1 MCGWAHSARPSAA
14 PAERTDPMH
23 NLRLVAAFAF
33 HTVAAVGLFAL
44 IGGAAAMLNAYT
56 RLLETAGMAPL
67 IIQAIHLTE
76 YFLFALD
83 LLCFLVYVS
92 REAWFLLR
100 HILSSPGAVLA
111 D

>member
-1 MCGWAHSARPSAA
+1 VHSALPNAA
-14 PAERTDPMH
+14 PPERAIAVH

-67 IIQAIHLTE
+67 IIQAIHQTE

-100 HILSSPGAVLA
+100 HILASRDTAPAG
-111 D
+111 